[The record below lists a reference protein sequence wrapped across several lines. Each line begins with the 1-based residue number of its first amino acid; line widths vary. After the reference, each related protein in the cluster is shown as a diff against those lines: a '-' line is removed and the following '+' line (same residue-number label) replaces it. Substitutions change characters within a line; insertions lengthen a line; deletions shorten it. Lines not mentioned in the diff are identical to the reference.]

1 MAVTVVELPR
11 GQSPLRVGTPV
22 RFAWGTQ
29 KIEGIIIEDRG
40 AIGVGGR
47 RLYGVKFQLEYDE
60 PRVIELPLSELEV
73 SEQAA

>member
-29 KIEGIIIEDRG
+29 KIEGIIIE
-40 AIGVGGR
+40 
-47 RLYGVKFQLEYDE
+47 
-60 PRVIELPLSELEV
+60 ELSASEADASME
-73 SEQAA
+73 SSFS